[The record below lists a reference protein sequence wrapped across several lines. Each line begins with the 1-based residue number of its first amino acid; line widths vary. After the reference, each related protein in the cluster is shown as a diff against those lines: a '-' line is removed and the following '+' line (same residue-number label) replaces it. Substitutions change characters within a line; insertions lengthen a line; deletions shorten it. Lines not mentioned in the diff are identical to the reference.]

1 VYGDGGE
8 VTDSR
13 ALADDERRPR
23 RASVTPSTPTP
34 REPLPKRNALRFI
47 VLLGIVSLFADM
59 TYESARSITGPYLAL
74 LGASATIVGIVSG
87 FGELVGYA
95 VRLVSGYVSD
105 RTGRYWPVTIFGYAL
120 NLFAVPA
127 LALTGRWE
135 LAVLLIIAERMGKAI
150 RSPARDAML
159 AHASSQTGL
168 GWGFGL
174 HEAMDQAGAI
184 TGPLIL
190 SAVLARDYGYREA
203 FGILVV
209 PAILSMSVLLSAR
222 YLFPRPRDFDLAP
235 PALAAQALPRVF
247 WVYMAAIGFIAAGYA
262 DFALIAFHFDKSGNV
277 PAAWIPLLYAIA
289 MATDG
294 VAALALG
301 RTFDRIGLWA
311 MVAATLASAAA
322 APLVFLGDLRAA
334 AIGMAL
340 WGIGMGAQESVMR
353 AEVAAMAPKDR
364 RGTAF
369 GIMNMIYGFAWFAG
383 SALLG
388 VLYDRST
395 LLSVAVV
402 AVLLQLASLPVFF
415 WLLRKT
421 AL

>member
-1 VYGDGGE
+1 M
-8 VTDSR
+8 
-13 ALADDERRPR
+13 PR
-23 RASVTPSTPTP
+23 RA
-34 REPLPKRNALRFI
+34 ALRFI

-59 TYESARSITGPYLAL
+59 TYEGARSITGPYLAL
-74 LGASATIVGIVSG
+74 LGASATVVGIVAG

-105 RTGRYWPVTIFGYAL
+105 RTGRYWPITIFGYAL

-135 LAVLLIIAERMGKAI
+135 LAVLLLIAERMGKAI

-159 AHASSQTGL
+159 SHASSQTGL

-174 HEAMDQAGAI
+174 HEAMDQIGAI

-190 SAVLARDYGYREA
+190 SVVLATDYGYRDA
-203 FGILVV
+203 FGILLV
-209 PAILSMSVLLSAR
+209 PAILSMAVLLAAR

-235 PALAAQALPRVF
+235 PALEAKGLPQVF
-247 WVYMAAIGFIAAGYA
+247 WLYMVAIAFIAAGYA
-262 DFALIAFHFDKSGNV
+262 DFALIAFHFERSAVV
-277 PAAWIPLLYAIA
+277 PTAWIPLLYAIA
-289 MATDG
+289 MATDA

-301 RTFDRIGLWA
+301 RAFDRIGLWA

-322 APLVFLGDLRAA
+322 APLVFLGNLRAA
-334 AIGMAL
+334 AVGMAL

-353 AEVAAMAPKDR
+353 AQVAAMAPKDR

-369 GIMNMIYGFAWFAG
+369 GLMNMIYGFAWFAG

-388 VLYDRST
+388 ILYDTASPVW
-395 LLSVAVV
+395 VAVV
-402 AVLLQLASLPVFF
+402 AVLLQLAALPVF
-415 WLLRKT
+415 LQMMRRRRSG
-421 AL
+421 AA